1 MRTVAYSDIVQAIR
15 DMIVYSTTHLS
26 EDMHKALQKA
36 YEEEKSEVSRA
47 VLAQLLE
54 NAEIAARDAKP
65 LCQDTGLA
73 IYFVKVGEDVKVEGG
88 TLKDAIYEGTEKG
101 YKEGY
106 LRAST
111 CDCFTR
117 ENLKDKVGYNL
128 PPVIYFDIVKGD
140 KIEIEYAAKGGG
152 SENVSRATVL
162 APAQGKEGIK
172 EFVKKVISDAG
183 PNPCPPLVVGVGIG
197 GSFDYAAVMSKH
209 ALFRSIGE
217 PNPDPEMAAFEE
229 ELKEELNKLGI
240 GAMGM
245 GGTQTVLAVHIETF
259 QPGRMCHIASLPV
272 SVNVQCHSSRH
283 AHITI

>member
-1 MRTVAYSDIVQAIR
+1 MRTVQYNTIVNAIK
-15 DMIVYSTTHLS
+15 DMIIYSTTHLS
-26 EDMHKALQKA
+26 EDMLEALKKA

-54 NAEIAARDAKP
+54 NAEIAARDSKP

-73 IYFVKVGEDVKVEGG
+73 IYFVKVGEDVRVEGG
-88 TLKDAIYEGTEKG
+88 SLKQAIYEGTQKG
-101 YKEGY
+101 YKEGF

-117 ENLKDKVGYNL
+117 ENLKDKIGYNL
-128 PPVIYFDIVKGD
+128 PPVIYFDIVPGD

-197 GSFDYAAVMSKH
+197 GSFDLAAVMSKH
-209 ALFRSIGE
+209 ALFRSIGTK
-217 PNPDPEMAAFEE
+217 NPDPELQKFEE
-229 ELKEELNKLGI
+229 ELKTELNKLGI

-245 GGTQTVLAVHIETF
+245 GGTETVLAVHIEMYE
-259 QPGRMCHIASLPV
+259 GRMCHIASLPI

-283 AHITI
+283 SHITI